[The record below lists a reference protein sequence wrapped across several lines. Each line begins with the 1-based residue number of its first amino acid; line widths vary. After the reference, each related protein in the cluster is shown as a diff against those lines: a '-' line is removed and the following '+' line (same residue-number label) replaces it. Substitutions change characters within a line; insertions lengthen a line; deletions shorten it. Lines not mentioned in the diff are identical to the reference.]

1 MQKFLE
7 REREREKKKATW
19 KTKKKMG
26 EYIKMDIRLINC
38 KDGTLMHVN
47 QNCVRWRALVLQALN
62 YDILSMFV
70 TLDMKQ
76 YTANDTKQKNHC
88 HIHIQKTGIIQVVR
102 TTN

>member
-1 MQKFLE
+1 M